1 VTFVAYGRWNFYKMG
16 AILPKRRLQAHENL
30 RPRQHS
36 EAMMSS
42 QGFGSQRISNWVF
55 VLWHYQCWA
64 TRAFAVVAVA
74 LLLGLGHLLDSH
86 SPWLSLW
93 QSPHWGWWLAVF
105 GVTFGVSAWALD
117 SLKAAGLLFGVTL
130 LVMLITL
137 VGVGLLVPEVS
148 SASFLVSTKAS
159 TAAQTHNQPALL
171 AMLAWVV
178 AWMMALSN
186 GLHII
191 MTWLREMARGLY
203 QHDALVEALKLTIGP
218 VALSNLTTALGFA
231 AAAWVVPALSGMA
244 WVVGLAAAVSVL
256 LYLTLFPWWGMRGQM
271 PFRVGHTADRH
282 GLARLTRWMQNWPW
296 LFRWLGWGLW
306 GVSLFWVVWL
316 FDLLFALTAVWGLL
330 LVSGVLLWGYW
341 QSLRLSLQVV
351 ATVAVSLV
359 WILAAVT
366 GWQAWQGTDLG
377 LPLALLFVIPMGM
390 ILDDAVH
397 YYSRYRRA
405 RQTTLLNTQESCH
418 RYALSSVGRPIWV
431 TSLVLVSGLGVLAL
445 TGDSLMV
452 SLALVTIS
460 GLVITAYQLLLWQ
473 PAQAIARKHSRSSF
487 KEL

>member
-1 VTFVAYGRWNFYKMG
+1 
-16 AILPKRRLQAHENL
+16 
-30 RPRQHS
+30 
-36 EAMMSS
+36 MSS
-42 QGFGSQRISNWVF
+42 QGIGNWVF

-64 TRAFAVVAVA
+64 TRGFAVVAVG

-105 GVTFGVSAWALD
+105 GVTFAVSAWSLD
-117 SLKAAGLLFGVTL
+117 SWKAAGLLFGITL
-130 LVMLITL
+130 LVMLTTL
-137 VGVGLLVPEVS
+137 VGVGLLVPD
-148 SASFLVSTKAS
+148 LSTEAS
-159 TAAQTHNQPALL
+159 TGLQTQNLS

-178 AWMMALSN
+178 VWMMALSN

-203 QHDALVEALKLTIGP
+203 QHDALAEALKLTIGP

-231 AAAWVVPALSGMA
+231 AAAWVAPTLADMA
-244 WVVGLAAAVSVL
+244 WAVGLAAAVSVL

-282 GLARLTRWMQNWPW
+282 GLVRLTRWMQAWPRV
-296 LFRWLGWGLW
+296 FYWLGWGVW
-306 GVSLFWVVWL
+306 GLSLFWVVWL
-316 FDLLFALTAVWGLL
+316 FEALFALTAVWGLL
-330 LVSGVLLWGYW
+330 LASGLLLWAYW

-359 WILAAVT
+359 WVLAAVT
-366 GWQAWQGTDLG
+366 GWQAWQGSNLG
-377 LPLALLFVIPMGM
+377 LPLAMLFVIPMGM

-397 YYSRYRRA
+397 YYTRYRRA
-405 RQTTLLNTQESCH
+405 QQTTLLNTAEACH

-431 TSLVLVSGLGVLAL
+431 TSLVLISGLGILAL
-445 TGDSLMV
+445 TGDALMMSLSV
-452 SLALVTIS
+452 VTVS
-460 GLVITAYQLLLWQ
+460 GLAITAYQLLLWQ
-473 PAQAIARKHSRSSF
+473 PAQAMARNPKHNPSDPAN
-487 KEL
+487 